1 MSFSLNTYVI
11 ATSTIAMLG
20 TFLDFFKI
28 DITSLSGLTNK
39 SSVKPVSTTEQLG
52 GAKKKQTKTMKY
64 KSSKCK
70 SSKCKSSKCKSFKK
84 K

>member
-28 DITSLSGLTNK
+28 DVTSLTGLTNK
-39 SSVKPVSTTEQLG
+39 GGPKQVSTAETLG
-52 GAKKKQTKTMKY
+52 GGRRKQRKTRKRKYRRKK
-64 KSSKCK
+64 
-70 SSKCKSSKCKSFKK
+70 
-84 K
+84 

>member
-28 DITSLSGLTNK
+28 DVTSLTGLVNK
-39 SSVKPVSTTEQLG
+39 GGLKQVSTTETLG
-52 GAKKKQTKTMKY
+52 GGRRKTIRHKYRKNTSKKRRY
-64 KSSKCK
+64 
-70 SSKCKSSKCKSFKK
+70 
-84 K
+84 

>member
-28 DITSLSGLTNK
+28 DVTSLTGLVNK
-39 SSVKPVSTTEQLG
+39 GGLKQVSTTETLG
-52 GAKKKQTKTMKY
+52 GGGRKKQTKTRKRKY
-64 KSSKCK
+64 NR
-70 SSKCKSSKCKSFKK
+70 KK
-84 K
+84 

>member
-28 DITSLSGLTNK
+28 DVTSLTGLVNK
-39 SSVKPVSTTEQLG
+39 GGLKQVSTTETLGG
-52 GAKKKQTKTMKY
+52 GAKRKQTKTRKRKY
-64 KSSKCK
+64 NR
-70 SSKCKSSKCKSFKK
+70 KK
-84 K
+84 

>member
-28 DITSLSGLTNK
+28 DVTSLTGLVNK
-39 SSVKPVSTTEQLG
+39 GGVKQVSPTETLG
-52 GAKKKQTKTMKY
+52 GGGRKKQTKTRKRKY
-64 KSSKCK
+64 SRRK
-70 SSKCKSSKCKSFKK
+70 
-84 K
+84 

>member
-39 SSVKPVSTTEQLG
+39 SSSVKPVSTTEQLG

-70 SSKCKSSKCKSFKK
+70 SSKCKSFKK